1 MEKILCYS
9 CNKTKN
15 KLSVKQSTLMPIN
28 LFMCQTCID
37 SKYEPRWVVILAG
50 RSSGHEF
57 VKEIIQKKRYIGQ
70 EITAS
75 ELLV

>member
-1 MEKILCYS
+1 
-9 CNKTKN
+9 
-15 KLSVKQSTLMPIN
+15 MPIN

-57 VKEIIQKKRYIGQ
+57 VKEVIQKKRYIGQ